1 MEDVYRMG
9 RDGWFMKKHAGE
21 GSNEMKKKIKEI
33 MKTDVYT
40 VSDEATIKDVLQV
53 LVESK
58 TSGLPI
64 VNAKQQVVGFISDG
78 DIMKFIAK
86 QNPRIIDMT
95 SFITVL
101 YDTESFEKK
110 LHDLM
115 DLSVMELATTKLVS
129 VETDYDIDE
138 VAKVLGEKKIKKVPV
153 LEDGKLAGVISRSD
167 ILRYILGIYLE
178 KEEK

>member
-1 MEDVYRMG
+1 
-9 RDGWFMKKHAGE
+9 MKD
-21 GSNEMKKKIKEI
+21 KKETKELNKKVKEI
-33 MKTDVYT
+33 MKTDVYSA
-40 VSDEATIKDVLQV
+40 SDEATIKDVVQI
-53 LVESK
+53 LVDSK
-58 TSGLPI
+58 TSGVPI
-64 VNAKQQVVGFISDG
+64 VNQKQQVVGFISDG

-95 SFITVL
+95 SFITVW

-115 DLSVMELATTKLVS
+115 ELNVMELATTKLIS
-129 VETDYDIDE
+129 VDTDYDIDE

-167 ILRYILGIYLE
+167 ILRYVLGTYLE
-178 KEEK
+178 KEEQ

>member
-21 GSNEMKKKIKEI
+21 GSNKMKKKIKEI

-95 SFITVL
+95 SFITVW